1 LFGYNFCLAEFGK
14 IGYFQEELTDNYF
27 KII

>member
-1 LFGYNFCLAEFGK
+1 VALVIGGLAEFGE
-14 IGYFQEELTDNYF
+14 IGYFQEELVDNYF